1 MAVVISRNILAPI
14 TLLIIITVISFS
26 AGFLYKYQPQQEK
39 IKLTVEAQT
48 TTKNQNTFHSG
59 IITKIEDSI
68 LSIKTEPSVNNQLDT
83 QTLEFS
89 LQGLSIE
96 HLKPLNDLIQL
107 EEGMQTVVGGERYY
121 SEKIINGVV
130 FFKGKEE

>member
-59 IITKIEDSI
+59 IITKIE
-68 LSIKTEPSVNNQLDT
+68 
-83 QTLEFS
+83 
-89 LQGLSIE
+89 IE
-96 HLKPLNDLIQL
+96 MI
-107 EEGMQTVVGGERYY
+107 
-121 SEKIINGVV
+121 EKILPLRIRKNFALLVR
-130 FFKGKEE
+130 KIHQK